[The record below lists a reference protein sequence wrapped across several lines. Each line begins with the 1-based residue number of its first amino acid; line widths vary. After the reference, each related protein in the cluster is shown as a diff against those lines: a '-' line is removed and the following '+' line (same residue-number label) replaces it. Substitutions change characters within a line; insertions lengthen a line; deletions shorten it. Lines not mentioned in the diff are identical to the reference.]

1 MLRQWHIECPARTVR
16 GTTGGTAFDT
26 EGVRGIAGVCDV
38 RELSDKRGMG
48 PAPADQP
55 DWMNQLSHK
64 EEAPPLYWWMV
75 FIIVMIWA
83 VGGLLGWVEARTMA
97 YLLVLTIPIGLVA
110 RTIGRDSDRTWIPH
124 VIVLG
129 YVAKILASTGRYWAL
144 VVLYGGSGDAAGYHG
159 SGVRFAPIWRALE
172 IPGPT
177 GLLDFWT
184 GTDFVDKFT
193 GLLYVPHIPTMLGG
207 FYLFATLAFL
217 GQVLFYATFRRVF
230 PAAGLKWYA
239 FLIFFFSNLLYWP
252 SSIGKDSLMLLFIA
266 IASYGA
272 VRLFSEYRPRW
283 LPVLMFGVAGAGIIR
298 SHMGLLIMLSLGAA
312 IALGRRPQLKEAN
325 FRRLVSLAGMAL
337 VLAGALAFAI
347 QDFGIDLSGG
357 INDELVQEELDPVF
371 SGVESQTDKGGSAV
385 EGNAIR
391 SIADVPQGVLRV
403 LFSPLPYE
411 AHNAQALVNS
421 VLEGTF
427 LLGLFVWRMPAI
439 VRNFRKRWREPY
451 MMYALVYV
459 TGFIFGHSA
468 VLNLG
473 IMARQRSQAIPLV
486 LVILVGLG
494 GLGTKRVRRG
504 RQGEQPEPQAELVGA

>member
-1 MLRQWHIECPARTVR
+1 M
-16 GTTGGTAFDT
+16 
-26 EGVRGIAGVCDV
+26 
-38 RELSDKRGMG
+38 
-48 PAPADQP
+48 DQI
-55 DWMNQLSHK
+55 SHK
-64 EEAPPLYWWMV
+64 EEAAPLYWWFV
-75 FIIVMIWA
+75 FIVVLIWI

-97 YLLVLTIPIGLVA
+97 LLLVLSIPIGLIT
-110 RTIGRDSDRTWIPH
+110 RTIGRDSDRTWIPT
-124 VIVLG
+124 VIVVG
-129 YVAKILASTGRYWAL
+129 YVAKILASTGRYWVL
-144 VVLYGGSGDAAGYHG
+144 VELYNGSGDAAGYHG
-159 SGVRFAPIWRALE
+159 SGVRNAPIWRALE
-172 IPGPT
+172 LPGPT
-177 GLLDFWT
+177 GLIDYWT
-184 GTDFVDKFT
+184 GTDFVDKLT

-207 FYLFATLAFL
+207 FFLFATLAFL
-217 GQVLFYATFRRVF
+217 GQILFYATFRRVF

-239 FLIFFFSNLLYWP
+239 FLIFFFPNLLYWP
-252 SSIGKDSLMLLFIA
+252 SSIGKDSLMLVFIA

-272 VRLFSEYRPRW
+272 VRLFSEYRTRW

-312 IALGRRPQLKEAN
+312 IALGRRPKLKEAN

-337 VLAGALAFAI
+337 VLGGAVVFAI

-357 INDELVQEELDPVF
+357 INDQLLQEELDPVF

-391 SIADVPQGVLRV
+391 SIADIPQGVLRV

-427 LLGLFVWRMPAI
+427 LLALFVWRMPAMI
-439 VRNFRKRWREPY
+439 RNFRKKWRDPY
-451 MMYALVYV
+451 MVYSLVYV

-494 GLGTKRVRRG
+494 GLGTKRVRG
-504 RQGEQPEPQAELVGA
+504 DRQSDHDEPEPEPEPALVAI

>member
-1 MLRQWHIECPARTVR
+1 
-16 GTTGGTAFDT
+16 
-26 EGVRGIAGVCDV
+26 
-38 RELSDKRGMG
+38 
-48 PAPADQP
+48 
-55 DWMNQLSHK
+55 
-64 EEAPPLYWWMV
+64 
-75 FIIVMIWA
+75 
-83 VGGLLGWVEARTMA
+83 
-97 YLLVLTIPIGLVA
+97 
-110 RTIGRDSDRTWIPH
+110 
-124 VIVLG
+124 
-129 YVAKILASTGRYWAL
+129 
-144 VVLYGGSGDAAGYHG
+144 
-159 SGVRFAPIWRALE
+159 
-172 IPGPT
+172 
-177 GLLDFWT
+177 
-184 GTDFVDKFT
+184 
-193 GLLYVPHIPTMLGG
+193 
-207 FYLFATLAFL
+207 
-217 GQVLFYATFRRVF
+217 
-230 PAAGLKWYA
+230 
-239 FLIFFFSNLLYWP
+239 
-252 SSIGKDSLMLLFIA
+252 MLLFIA